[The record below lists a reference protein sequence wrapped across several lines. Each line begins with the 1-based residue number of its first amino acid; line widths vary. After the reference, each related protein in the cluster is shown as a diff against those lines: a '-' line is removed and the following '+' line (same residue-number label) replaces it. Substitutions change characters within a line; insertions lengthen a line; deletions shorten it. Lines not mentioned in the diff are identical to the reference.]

1 MRSARVSKFIGAME
15 PTLAIRIHDCMLT
28 FILHSARAD

>member
-1 MRSARVSKFIGAME
+1 MKSARVSKYIGAIE

-28 FILHSARAD
+28 FILHSARTD